1 MKKSLLSCIAAI
13 LLLFTL
19 SGCVQGPMLEENS
32 RYNIGVVL
40 KTMDSE
46 HWQGIRSG
54 MEQAA
59 KEQDITLTLLYP
71 KDEWAEDEQKVMIQ
85 DLLESDIDAL
95 IVAPCNSTSTGWF
108 VDLAKEKGVTLLTVD
123 TRSLDRD
130 IPYVGIDNEEAGK
143 MAATYLMDNLLQDEK
158 LAVIAG
164 AKKQAQTIDRVSAF
178 EKAVTF
184 RSPNTSITVTKE
196 ITGFSDALHVT
207 KDLMTQDIKGIY
219 CASAVMGLGA
229 AAAEAETKTD
239 ICIVTIDSQ
248 VDAMK
253 AVKKGTVD
261 ALITQSGYD
270 IGQTSIDTAVHYLE
284 GAPQENVYLPCQL
297 LTQENVD
304 EYLKREEP

>member
-1 MKKSLLSCIAAI
+1 
-13 LLLFTL
+13 
-19 SGCVQGPMLEENS
+19 MLEENS
-32 RYNIGVVL
+32 RYSIGVAL

-59 KEQDITLTLLYP
+59 KEQNITLTLLSP

-108 VDLAKEKGVTLLTVD
+108 VDRAKEKGITLLTVD

-130 IPYVGIDNEEAGK
+130 IPYVGIDNEEAGR

-158 LAVIAG
+158 LAVIGG
-164 AKKQAQTIDRVSAF
+164 AKKQAQTIDRVGSF
-178 EKAVTF
+178 EKAITW
-184 RSPNTSITVTKE
+184 RSPDTPVTVKKE
-196 ITGFSDALHVT
+196 ITGFSDSLHVT
-207 KDLMTQDIKGIY
+207 KTLIAQEIKGLY

-229 AAAEAETKTD
+229 AAAEAETGTD

-248 VDAMK
+248 VDAIK
-253 AVKKGTVD
+253 AVQKGTVD

-270 IGQTSIDTAVHYLE
+270 IGQTAIDTAVQYLE
-284 GAPQENVYLPCQL
+284 GAPQDNVYLPCEL